1 MTLEE
6 FKEYAK
12 TVTREEF
19 FNISGGRFDGS
30 IEIAECMYLTCPGNL
45 GLLED
50 CGEKGCKQCC
60 CEAVKEIKFK
70 NDIEGFNIYDSMQ
83 EDLNRIERK
92 MREDKEVVLPL
103 EKMPEELMDNVNHP
117 SHYTHGKIET
127 IDKIEDVLGLEG
139 FQAYCVG
146 NAIKYLDR
154 YKLKNGFEDIK
165 KAKRYLEFYIEKTE
179 GKEC

>member
-6 FKEYAK
+6 FRKYVR

-19 FNISGGRFDGS
+19 LSNNANKDDEIFQPIDLGEDACPYEYNLPDSSCNISCK
-30 IEIAECMYLTCPGNL
+30 ECW
-45 GLLED
+45 
-50 CGEKGCKQCC
+50 EK
-60 CEAVKEIKFK
+60 AVKDIKFK
-70 NDIEGFNIYDSMQ
+70 DDIEKELIEGMNKQPIIVSDS
-83 EDLNRIERK
+83 
-92 MREDKEVVLPL
+92 
-103 EKMPEELMDNVNHP
+103 VNHP

-179 GKEC
+179 GK

>member
-6 FKEYAK
+6 FRKYVR

-19 FNISGGRFDGS
+19 LSNNANKDDETFQPIDLGEDACPYEYNLPDSSCDISCK
-30 IEIAECMYLTCPGNL
+30 ECW
-45 GLLED
+45 
-50 CGEKGCKQCC
+50 EK
-60 CEAVKEIKFK
+60 AVKDIKFK
-70 NDIEGFNIYDSMQ
+70 DDIEKELIEGMNKQPIIVSDS
-83 EDLNRIERK
+83 
-92 MREDKEVVLPL
+92 
-103 EKMPEELMDNVNHP
+103 VNHP

>member
-6 FKEYAK
+6 FKEFAK
-12 TVTREEF
+12 TVTRKEF
-19 FNISGGRFDGS
+19 LTNSEGRTDENFQPKDLPEIDCPYNYDLPDSDCNITCK
-30 IEIAECMYLTCPGNL
+30 ECWEN
-45 GLLED
+45 
-50 CGEKGCKQCC
+50 
-60 CEAVKEIKFK
+60 AVKDIKFK
-70 NDIEGFNIYDSMQ
+70 DDIEKEFIEAMNKQLIIISDSA
-83 EDLNRIERK
+83 
-92 MREDKEVVLPL
+92 
-103 EKMPEELMDNVNHP
+103 VNHP

-165 KAKRYLEFYIEKTE
+165 KAKKYLEFYIEKTE

>member
-19 FNISGGRFDGS
+19 LYSVIEGDTDVCPSEYGLKESYGGD
-30 IEIAECMYLTCPGNL
+30 C
-45 GLLED
+45 ED
-50 CGEKGCKQCC
+50 CARN
-60 CEAVKEIKFK
+60 AVKDIKFK
-70 NDIEGFNIYDSMQ
+70 DDIEK
-83 EDLNRIERK
+83 ELIEAIK
-92 MREDKEVVLPL
+92 NQPIITANSD
-103 EKMPEELMDNVNHP
+103 DNVNHP

-179 GKEC
+179 GSNAK

>member
-19 FNISGGRFDGS
+19 FTEHDYNFDGS
-30 IEIAECMYLTCPGNL
+30 IEIAENKYLACPGAL

-50 CGEKGCKQCC
+50 CGEKGCIQCWR
-60 CEAVKEIKFK
+60 EAVKDIKFK
-70 NDIEGFNIYDSMQ
+70 DDIEKDSTLFISTNGIYLDG
-83 EDLNRIERK
+83 NPII
-92 MREDKEVVLPL
+92 
-103 EKMPEELMDNVNHP
+103 DNVNHP

>member
-12 TVTREEF
+12 TITRKGLYIEVSYSDKKICPSNYGLVETCLKGVD
-19 FNISGGRFDGS
+19 NCENCWISALRD
-30 IEIAECMYLTCPGNL
+30 
-45 GLLED
+45 
-50 CGEKGCKQCC
+50 
-60 CEAVKEIKFK
+60 IKFK
-70 NDIEGFNIYDSMQ
+70 DDIEKELIEEMNKQPIIVSDS
-83 EDLNRIERK
+83 
-92 MREDKEVVLPL
+92 
-103 EKMPEELMDNVNHP
+103 VNHP

-179 GKEC
+179 GK

>member
-6 FKEYAK
+6 FRKYVR

-19 FNISGGRFDGS
+19 LNNNANKDDEIFQPIDLGEDACPYEYNLPDSSCNISCK
-30 IEIAECMYLTCPGNL
+30 ECW
-45 GLLED
+45 
-50 CGEKGCKQCC
+50 EK
-60 CEAVKEIKFK
+60 AVKDIKFK
-70 NDIEGFNIYDSMQ
+70 DDIEKELIEGMNKQPIIVSDS
-83 EDLNRIERK
+83 
-92 MREDKEVVLPL
+92 
-103 EKMPEELMDNVNHP
+103 VNHP

>member
-50 CGEKGCKQCC
+50 CGEKGCKQCW

-92 MREDKEVVLPL
+92 MKEDKEVVLPL
-103 EKMPEELMDNVNHP
+103 
-117 SHYTHGKIET
+117 
-127 IDKIEDVLGLEG
+127 
-139 FQAYCVG
+139 
-146 NAIKYLDR
+146 
-154 YKLKNGFEDIK
+154 
-165 KAKRYLEFYIEKTE
+165 KRCQKS
-179 GKEC
+179 

>member
-1 MTLEE
+1 MNLEE
-6 FKEYAK
+6 FRKYVR

-19 FNISGGRFDGS
+19 LSNNANKDDETFQPVDLGVDACPYEYNLPDSSCDISCK
-30 IEIAECMYLTCPGNL
+30 ECW
-45 GLLED
+45 
-50 CGEKGCKQCC
+50 EK
-60 CEAVKEIKFK
+60 AVKDIKFK
-70 NDIEGFNIYDSMQ
+70 DDIEKG
-83 EDLNRIERK
+83 LIERMNK
-92 MREDKEVVLPL
+92 QPIIFSDS
-103 EKMPEELMDNVNHP
+103 VNHP

>member
-19 FNISGGRFDGS
+19 FYISYGNFDGS
-30 IEIAECMYLTCPGNL
+30 IEIAENKSLACPGGL

-50 CGEKGCKQCC
+50 CGEKGCKQCWR
-60 CEAVKEIKFK
+60 EAVKDIKFK
-70 NDIEGFNIYDSMQ
+70 DDIEKELIKEINKQPIIISDS
-83 EDLNRIERK
+83 
-92 MREDKEVVLPL
+92 
-103 EKMPEELMDNVNHP
+103 VNHP

-165 KAKRYLEFYIEKTE
+165 KAQKYLEFYIEKTE

>member
-12 TVTREEF
+12 IVTRGEF
-19 FNISGGRFDGS
+19 LTNN
-30 IEIAECMYLTCPGNL
+30 AEKYCENFTPVILKDTANACPEYI
-45 GLLED
+45 GLKNRDDSCQNCSE
-50 CGEKGCKQCC
+50 CWR
-60 CEAVKEIKFK
+60 EAVKDIKFK
-70 NDIEGFNIYDSMQ
+70 VDIEKELIEGMNKQPIIVSDS
-83 EDLNRIERK
+83 
-92 MREDKEVVLPL
+92 
-103 EKMPEELMDNVNHP
+103 VNHP

>member
-1 MTLEE
+1 M
-6 FKEYAK
+6 
-12 TVTREEF
+12 
-19 FNISGGRFDGS
+19 
-30 IEIAECMYLTCPGNL
+30 

-50 CGEKGCKQCC
+50 CGEKGCKQCWR
-60 CEAVKEIKFK
+60 EAVKDIKFK
-70 NDIEGFNIYDSMQ
+70 DDIE
-83 EDLNRIERK
+83 
-92 MREDKEVVLPL
+92 KELIKEINKQPIIIS
-103 EKMPEELMDNVNHP
+103 DRVNHP

-179 GKEC
+179 GK

>member
-1 MTLEE
+1 MNLEE

-19 FNISGGRFDGS
+19 LSNNANKFDYTFQPKDLGRF
-30 IEIAECMYLTCPGNL
+30 ECPDDYNL
-45 GLLED
+45 PVLS
-50 CGEKGCKQCC
+50 CGRSCKECW
-60 CEAVKEIKFK
+60 ENAVKDIKFK
-70 NDIEGFNIYDSMQ
+70 DDIEKELIEEMNKQPIIVSDS
-83 EDLNRIERK
+83 
-92 MREDKEVVLPL
+92 
-103 EKMPEELMDNVNHP
+103 VNHP

-179 GKEC
+179 GK

>member
-6 FKEYAK
+6 FRKYVR

-19 FNISGGRFDGS
+19 LSNNANKDDEIFQPIDLGEDACPYEYNLPDSSCNISCK
-30 IEIAECMYLTCPGNL
+30 ECW
-45 GLLED
+45 
-50 CGEKGCKQCC
+50 EK
-60 CEAVKEIKFK
+60 AVKDIKFK
-70 NDIEGFNIYDSMQ
+70 DDIEKELIEGMNKQPIIVSDS
-83 EDLNRIERK
+83 
-92 MREDKEVVLPL
+92 
-103 EKMPEELMDNVNHP
+103 VNHP

>member
-19 FNISGGRFDGS
+19 FNSSYYNFDGS
-30 IEIAECMYLTCPGNL
+30 IEIGENEYLACPGGL

-50 CGEKGCKQCC
+50 CGEKGCKQCWR
-60 CEAVKEIKFK
+60 EAVKDIKFK
-70 NDIEGFNIYDSMQ
+70 DDIEKELIKEINKQPIIISDS
-83 EDLNRIERK
+83 
-92 MREDKEVVLPL
+92 
-103 EKMPEELMDNVNHP
+103 VNHP

>member
-6 FKEYAK
+6 FKEFAK
-12 TVTREEF
+12 TVTRKEF
-19 FNISGGRFDGS
+19 LTNSEGRTDENFQPKDLP
-30 IEIAECMYLTCPGNL
+30 EIDCPYNYDLPDSDCNTTCKECWKN
-45 GLLED
+45 
-50 CGEKGCKQCC
+50 
-60 CEAVKEIKFK
+60 AVKDIKFK
-70 NDIEGFNIYDSMQ
+70 DDIEKEFIEAMNKQPIIISDSA
-83 EDLNRIERK
+83 
-92 MREDKEVVLPL
+92 
-103 EKMPEELMDNVNHP
+103 VNHP

-179 GKEC
+179 GSNAK

>member
-6 FKEYAK
+6 FKEFAK

-19 FNISGGRFDGS
+19 IDSVIEGNIDV
-30 IEIAECMYLTCPGNL
+30 CPSEY
-45 GLLED
+45 GLKES
-50 CGEKGCKQCC
+50 CGDNCGYC
-60 CEAVKEIKFK
+60 ARNSVKDIKFRD
-70 NDIEGFNIYDSMQ
+70 DIEAEKDFVAAMNKQPIIFSDS
-83 EDLNRIERK
+83 
-92 MREDKEVVLPL
+92 
-103 EKMPEELMDNVNHP
+103 VNHP

>member
-6 FKEYAK
+6 FRKYVK
-12 TVTREEF
+12 TVTRKEF
-19 FNISGGRFDGS
+19 LSNNANKDDETFQPIDLDEDACPYNYNLPDSDCNITCK
-30 IEIAECMYLTCPGNL
+30 ECWKN
-45 GLLED
+45 
-50 CGEKGCKQCC
+50 
-60 CEAVKEIKFK
+60 AVKDIKFK
-70 NDIEGFNIYDSMQ
+70 DDIEKDFIEAINKQPIIVSDS
-83 EDLNRIERK
+83 
-92 MREDKEVVLPL
+92 
-103 EKMPEELMDNVNHP
+103 VNHP

>member
-12 TVTREEF
+12 TVTRGEF
-19 FNISGGRFDGS
+19 STNN
-30 IEIAECMYLTCPGNL
+30 AEKYYENFTPVILKDLANACPECV
-45 GLLED
+45 GLKNGAD
-50 CGEKGCKQCC
+50 NCQNCSKCWR
-60 CEAVKEIKFK
+60 EAVKDIKFK
-70 NDIEGFNIYDSMQ
+70 DDIEKELIEAMNKQPIIVSDS
-83 EDLNRIERK
+83 
-92 MREDKEVVLPL
+92 
-103 EKMPEELMDNVNHP
+103 VNHP

>member
-1 MTLEE
+1 MNLEE
-6 FKEYAK
+6 FKEFAK
-12 TVTREEF
+12 TVTRKEF
-19 FNISGGRFDGS
+19 LTNSEGRTDENFQPKDLP
-30 IEIAECMYLTCPGNL
+30 EIDCPYNYNLPDSDCDITCKECWI
-45 GLLED
+45 
-50 CGEKGCKQCC
+50 
-60 CEAVKEIKFK
+60 EAVKDIKFK
-70 NDIEGFNIYDSMQ
+70 DDIEKDSTLFISTNGIYLDG
-83 EDLNRIERK
+83 NPII
-92 MREDKEVVLPL
+92 
-103 EKMPEELMDNVNHP
+103 DNVNHP

>member
-19 FNISGGRFDGS
+19 LSNNANKDDETFQPIDLD
-30 IEIAECMYLTCPGNL
+30 EDTCPYNCNL
-45 GLLED
+45 PDSD
-50 CGEKGCKQCC
+50 CNITCKECWKN
-60 CEAVKEIKFK
+60 AVKDIKFK
-70 NDIEGFNIYDSMQ
+70 DDIEKDFIEAINKQPIIVSDS
-83 EDLNRIERK
+83 
-92 MREDKEVVLPL
+92 
-103 EKMPEELMDNVNHP
+103 VNHP

>member
-6 FKEYAK
+6 FRKYVR

-19 FNISGGRFDGS
+19 LSNNANKDDETFQPIDLGEDACPYDYNLPDSSCDITCK
-30 IEIAECMYLTCPGNL
+30 ECW
-45 GLLED
+45 
-50 CGEKGCKQCC
+50 EK
-60 CEAVKEIKFK
+60 AVKDIKFK
-70 NDIEGFNIYDSMQ
+70 DDI
-83 EDLNRIERK
+83 
-92 MREDKEVVLPL
+92 EVVLPL
-103 EKMPEELMDNVNHP
+103 EKAPKGLTDNVNHP

-165 KAKRYLEFYIEKTE
+165 KAEWYLNRLIKNME
-179 GKEC
+179 GKDEEKR

>member
-12 TVTREEF
+12 TITREDFIDSVTEGD
-19 FNISGGRFDGS
+19 IDV
-30 IEIAECMYLTCPGNL
+30 CPSEY
-45 GLLED
+45 GLKESCVD
-50 CGEKGCKQCC
+50 N
-60 CEAVKEIKFK
+60 CEYCARNSVKDIKFK
-70 NDIEGFNIYDSMQ
+70 DDIEDFNIYDSMQ

-92 MREDKEVVLPL
+92 MKEDKEVVLPL
-103 EKMPEELMDNVNHP
+103 EKAPKGLTDNVNHP

-179 GKEC
+179 GK

>member
-6 FKEYAK
+6 FRKYVR

-19 FNISGGRFDGS
+19 LSNNANKDDEIFQPIDLGEDACPYEYNLPDSSCDISCK
-30 IEIAECMYLTCPGNL
+30 ECW
-45 GLLED
+45 
-50 CGEKGCKQCC
+50 EK
-60 CEAVKEIKFK
+60 AVKDIKFK
-70 NDIEGFNIYDSMQ
+70 DDIEKELIEGMNKQPIIVSDS
-83 EDLNRIERK
+83 
-92 MREDKEVVLPL
+92 
-103 EKMPEELMDNVNHP
+103 VNHP

>member
-19 FNISGGRFDGS
+19 LLNNGGNREFWIVIDKEDFDCPKDLGIRFKK
-30 IEIAECMYLTCPGNL
+30 EPCPRPIRCWGDNR
-45 GLLED
+45 EH
-50 CGEKGCKQCC
+50 CKQCW
-60 CEAVKEIKFK
+60 CEAVKDIKFK
-70 NDIEGFNIYDSMQ
+70 DDIEKDLIEAMSKQPIIISDS
-83 EDLNRIERK
+83 
-92 MREDKEVVLPL
+92 
-103 EKMPEELMDNVNHP
+103 VNHP

-179 GKEC
+179 GK

>member
-6 FKEYAK
+6 FRKYVR

-19 FNISGGRFDGS
+19 LSNNANKFDYTFQPKDLGRF
-30 IEIAECMYLTCPGNL
+30 ECPDDYNL
-45 GLLED
+45 PVLS
-50 CGEKGCKQCC
+50 CGRSCKECW
-60 CEAVKEIKFK
+60 ENAVKDIKFK
-70 NDIEGFNIYDSMQ
+70 DDI
-83 EDLNRIERK
+83 
-92 MREDKEVVLPL
+92 EVVLPL
-103 EKMPEELMDNVNHP
+103 EKAPKELIDNVNHP

-179 GKEC
+179 GK

>member
-19 FNISGGRFDGS
+19 LSNNANKDDETFQPIDLGEGACPYDYNLPDSSCDITCK
-30 IEIAECMYLTCPGNL
+30 ECW
-45 GLLED
+45 
-50 CGEKGCKQCC
+50 EK
-60 CEAVKEIKFK
+60 AVKDIKFK
-70 NDIEGFNIYDSMQ
+70 DDIEKEFIEAMNKQPIIVSDS
-83 EDLNRIERK
+83 
-92 MREDKEVVLPL
+92 
-103 EKMPEELMDNVNHP
+103 VNHP

-165 KAKRYLEFYIEKTE
+165 KAQKYLEFYIEKTE

>member
-1 MTLEE
+1 MDLEE

-19 FNISGGRFDGS
+19 FNISGGNFDGS
-30 IEIAECMYLTCPGNL
+30 IEIAENKSLACPGAL

-50 CGEKGCKQCC
+50 CGEKGCKQCWR
-60 CEAVKEIKFK
+60 EAVKDIKFK
-70 NDIEGFNIYDSMQ
+70 DDIEKDFIEAINKQPIIVSDS
-83 EDLNRIERK
+83 
-92 MREDKEVVLPL
+92 
-103 EKMPEELMDNVNHP
+103 VNHP

-179 GKEC
+179 GK